1 MINWYPG
8 HMAKTKKQL
17 QENIK
22 LVDLV
27 IELLDAR
34 IPISSQNPLIYELT
48 KNKPKLVLLTK
59 SSMADPKYNEEI
71 EKYFKEKQSS
81 KVLFIDSIQNLNIN
95 KISSYAQ
102 EILKETFEKEKA
114 KGMKPRNAKAMIVG
128 IPNVGKSTLINRL
141 SQKKVTNVGN
151 KPGVT
156 KSLQWIRIAK
166 DFDLL
171 DTPGILWPKL
181 EDQEAAIK
189 LVLTGAIKD
198 DIVRLEDSIF
208 YFLDFLKQN
217 YRGLL
222 NKRYEIDEKSSNL
235 EILEAI
241 AHKRGFMSN
250 QEYDYEKTYIAI
262 LTDFR
267 NLRIGRISLD
277 IDYE

>member
-34 IPISSQNPLIYELT
+34 IPISSQNPLISELT

-59 SSMADPKYNEEI
+59 SSMSDPKYNEKI

-81 KVLFIDSIQNLNIN
+81 KVLFIDSIQSFNIN
-95 KISSYAQ
+95 KISSCVQ
-102 EILKETFEKEKA
+102 EVLKETFEKEKA

-166 DFDLL
+166 DLDLL

-198 DIVRLEDSIF
+198 DVVRLEDSIL

-222 NKRYEIDEKSSNL
+222 NKRYDIDEESTNL
-235 EILEAI
+235 EIIEAI
-241 AHKRGFMSN
+241 AQKRGFISN
-250 QEYDYEKTYIAI
+250 QEYDYDKTYIAI

-277 IDYE
+277 INYE

>member
-34 IPISSQNPLIYELT
+34 IPISSQNPLIDELT
-48 KNKPKLVLLTK
+48 KNKPRLVLLTK
-59 SSMADPKYNEEI
+59 SSMADPRYNSQI
-71 EKYFKEKQSS
+71 EKCFLNKQST
-81 KVLFIDSIQNLNIN
+81 KVLFIDSIQSININ
-95 KISSYAQ
+95 KIYSFAQ
-102 EILKETFEKEKA
+102 EILKEKFEKEKL
-114 KGMKPRNAKAMIVG
+114 KGMKTRNARAMIVG
-128 IPNVGKSTLINRL
+128 IPNVGKSTLINKL
-141 SQKKVTNVGN
+141 SQKKVTNVGD

-181 EDQEAAIK
+181 DDQEAAKK

-198 DIVRLEDSIF
+198 EIIRLEESIF
-208 YFLDFLKQN
+208 YFIDFMKAN
-217 YRGLL
+217 YAGLL
-222 NKRYEIDEKSSNL
+222 NKKYEVDEKTTNL
-235 EILEAI
+235 EIIEEI
-241 AHKRGFMSN
+241 AKKRGFFTN
-250 QEYDYEKTYIAI
+250 KDFDYEKTYIAI
-262 LTDFR
+262 LNDFR

-277 IDYE
+277 INYE

>member
-34 IPISSQNPLIYELT
+34 IPISSQNPLIDELT
-48 KNKPKLVLLTK
+48 KNKPRLVLLTK
-59 SSMADPKYNEEI
+59 SSMADPRYNSQI
-71 EKYFKEKQSS
+71 EKHFLNKQST
-81 KVLFIDSIQNLNIN
+81 KVLFIDSIQSININ
-95 KISSYAQ
+95 KIYSFAQ
-102 EILKETFEKEKA
+102 EILKEKFEKEKL
-114 KGMKPRNAKAMIVG
+114 KGMKTRNARAMIVG
-128 IPNVGKSTLINRL
+128 IPNVGKSTLINKL
-141 SQKKVTNVGN
+141 SRKKVTNVGD

-181 EDQEAAIK
+181 DDQEAAKK

-198 DIVRLEDSIF
+198 EIIRLEESIF
-208 YFLDFLKQN
+208 YFIDFMKAN
-217 YRGLL
+217 YAGLL
-222 NKRYEIDEKSSNL
+222 NKKYEVDEKTTNL
-235 EILEAI
+235 EIIEEI
-241 AHKRGFMSN
+241 AKKRGFFIN
-250 QEYDYEKTYIAI
+250 KDFDYEKTYIAI
-262 LTDFR
+262 LNDFR

-277 IDYE
+277 INYE

>member
-59 SSMADPKYNEEI
+59 SSMADPRYNEEI

>member
-1 MINWYPG
+1 
-8 HMAKTKKQL
+8 
-17 QENIK
+17 
-22 LVDLV
+22 
-27 IELLDAR
+27 
-34 IPISSQNPLIYELT
+34 
-48 KNKPKLVLLTK
+48 
-59 SSMADPKYNEEI
+59 
-71 EKYFKEKQSS
+71 
-81 KVLFIDSIQNLNIN
+81 
-95 KISSYAQ
+95 
-102 EILKETFEKEKA
+102 
-114 KGMKPRNAKAMIVG
+114 MKPRNAKAMIVG